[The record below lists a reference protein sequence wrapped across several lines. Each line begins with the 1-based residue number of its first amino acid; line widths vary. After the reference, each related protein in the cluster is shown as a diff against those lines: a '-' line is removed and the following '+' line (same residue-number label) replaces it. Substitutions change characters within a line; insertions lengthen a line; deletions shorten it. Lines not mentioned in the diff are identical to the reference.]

1 MAARL
6 ITVYGATGHQGGPVA
21 CALLASGFA
30 VRAVTRNPDS
40 EKALALKKAG
50 AEVVKGDLE
59 DRPTIDAAVAGAYG
73 VFLVTDYF
81 TILHRVHDDKVA
93 EAEEVAQGKAVA
105 DASVRAGVKH
115 FVYSGLPQAKDIVHH
130 RIPYLDGK
138 AVVERYLDEVGL
150 PNTSVRFSSYH
161 ENFTSFFKAQLQADG
176 TYSITL
182 PMDGPLH
189 SISVEDG
196 GPVVA
201 AVFKNPDEFI
211 GQKIGISGDYKT
223 VGEYAAVI
231 SKVTGKT
238 IKYNQVPVEVFAT
251 FPFPGTDEYAYLF
264 DFFKK
269 APYQDLALTKRLNP
283 NVLSVEEWAE
293 RNKDKL

>member
-6 ITVYGATGHQGGPVA
+6 ITVYGATGQQGGPVA
-21 CALLASGFA
+21 RALLASRFA

-40 EKALALKKAG
+40 EKALALKKVG
-50 AEVVKGDLE
+50 AELFKGDLD
-59 DRPTIDAAVAGAYG
+59 DRSTIDAAVAGAYG
-73 VFLVTDYF
+73 VFFVTAN
-81 TILHRVHDDKVA
+81 LA

-105 DASVRAGVKH
+105 DASIRAGVKH
-115 FVYSGLPQAKDIVHH
+115 FVFSGLPEAKDIVHH
-130 RIPYLDGK
+130 PVPNLDGK
-138 AVVERYLDEVGL
+138 AAVERYLDEIGL
-150 PNTSVRFSSYH
+150 PNTSVRYSNYH
-161 ENFTSFFKAQLQADG
+161 ENFASFFKAQLQADG
-176 TYSITL
+176 TYTITL

-196 GPVVA
+196 GPIVA

-211 GQKIGISGDYKT
+211 GRKFGITGDYKT

-238 IKYNQVPVEVFAT
+238 VKYNQVPVEVFAT
-251 FPFPGTDEYAYLF
+251 FPFPEADELAYMF
-264 DFFKK
+264 AFFKK

-283 NVLSVEEWAE
+283 NVLSFEEWAE